1 MSYVQRHVVALTTN
15 ASGAVTAYT
24 PEITGRIAAVIYTK
38 GNFDNGADFTI
49 TAEATG
55 QSLWTDTDVN
65 ASETV
70 YPVAAAN
77 LGTGA
82 ASTLTEVPIFV
93 ANDRVKVVVAQGGNA
108 KTGTITVIVA

>member
-1 MSYVQRHVVALTTN
+1 MSYAERHVVALTTN
-15 ASGAVTAYT
+15 ASGAVTAFT
-24 PEITGRIAAVIYTK
+24 PPVTGRIAAVIYTK
-38 GNFDNGADFTI
+38 GNFDNGADLTI
-49 TAEATG
+49 TVESTT

-70 YPVAAAN
+70 YPLAVGN